1 MKGSKKIQVT
11 KLKSEKQNYFLGGYI
26 LGLKDY
32 SDRPYISIS
41 MKSADSSGRGE
52 TVFIMIFKTAGFG
65 VNKYANPLVDIIR
78 KAKEQNI
85 PIACVYYKGDNCNI
99 MSACY
104 ANFTAEQRVGQSF
117 DDVPPDNL

>member
-1 MKGSKKIQVT
+1 MQIT
-11 KLKSEKQNYFLGGYI
+11 KLNSDKQNFFLGGYI
-26 LGLKDY
+26 LGLKEY
-32 SDRPYISIS
+32 PDRSYISIS
-41 MKSADSSGRGE
+41 MKATDSTGNGE
-52 TVFIMIFKTAGFG
+52 TVFIMIFKQAGFG
-65 VNKYANPLVDIIR
+65 TRKYANPTVDIVR

-85 PIACVYYKGDNCNI
+85 PIACTFYKGDNCNV